1 VQDGQDVINLLND
14 PNLAEEIGPYVQ
26 PRTAAVDDVGTFIPE
41 SPSPISVNH
50 NTSISDMLY
59 GSSGTLAR
67 GPH

>member
-14 PNLAEEIGPYVQ
+14 PNLAEEIGPYAQ
-26 PRTAAVDDVGTFIPE
+26 PRTAAADDVGTFVSE
-41 SPSPISVNH
+41 SRSPNSINQ

-59 GSSGTLAR
+59 GSSGTFAR

>member
-26 PRTAAVDDVGTFIPE
+26 PRTAAAGDVGTFVPE
-41 SPSPISVNH
+41 SRSSIFVNQ

-59 GSSGTLAR
+59 GSSGTFAR